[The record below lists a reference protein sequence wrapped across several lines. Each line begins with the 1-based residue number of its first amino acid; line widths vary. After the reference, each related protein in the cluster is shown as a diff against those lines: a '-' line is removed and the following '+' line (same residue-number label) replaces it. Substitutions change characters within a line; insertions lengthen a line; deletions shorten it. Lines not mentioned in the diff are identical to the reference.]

1 MGIISGVVGGA
12 IQGIGSIFNAA
23 AERRNSQKMADKSIN
38 AQKEA
43 ASLAYQRDVE
53 MWNKSNSYNS
63 PESQMERLT
72 QAGLNP
78 NLAYGSSSVA
88 GNTSTQTPN
97 YQHVS
102 PNYGGVKAFQLPNM
116 LAMLSQFQDI
126 KMKSQQT
133 DNLAE
138 QKKVISSNAVMAK
151 MREIAEGTLTKSQ
164 YGEVRVP
171 VVRELKRTQLEA
183 AREDLR
189 KQQVENA
196 RKYKDFQNYEALK
209 ITENRAFNAIL
220 QSILKGIGGR

>member
-1 MGIISGVVGGA
+1 MIGSGLIGGA
-12 IQGIGSIFNAA
+12 VQGITSIFNSG
-23 AERRNSQKMADKSIN
+23 AERRNSLKMADKSIN

-43 ASLAYQRDVE
+43 AALAYQRDVE
-53 MWNKSNSYNS
+53 MWDKNNLYNS
-63 PESQMERLT
+63 PQAQRERLE

-78 NLAYGSSSVA
+78 NLAYGSGSVA
-88 GNTSTQTPN
+88 GNTSTQIPK

-102 PNYGGVKAFQLPNM
+102 PDYGGVKAFQLPNM

-151 MREIAEGTLTKSQ
+151 LKEVAESTYVDSSYSDLD
-164 YGEVRVP
+164 VP
-171 VVRELKRTQLEA
+171 LLRELKRTQLDA

-196 RKYKDFQNYEALK
+196 TKYKDFENYEALK

-220 QSILKGIGGR
+220 QAILKGIGGR

>member
-1 MGIISGVVGGA
+1 MVGGLIGGA
-12 IQGIGSIFNAA
+12 VQGITSIFNSG
-23 AERRNSQKMADKSIN
+23 AERRNSLKMADKSIN

-53 MWNKSNSYNS
+53 MWDKNNLYNS
-63 PESQMERLT
+63 PQAQRERLE

-78 NLAYGSSSVA
+78 NLAYGSGSVA
-88 GNTSTQTPN
+88 GNTSTQIPK

-102 PNYGGVKAFQLPNM
+102 PDYGGVKAFQLPNM

-151 MREIAEGTLTKSQ
+151 LKEVAESTYVDSSYSDLD
-164 YGEVRVP
+164 VP
-171 VVRELKRTQLEA
+171 LVRELKRTQLDA

-196 RKYKDFQNYEALK
+196 TKYRDFENYEALK
-209 ITENRAFNAIL
+209 ITENKAFNAIL
-220 QSILKGIGGR
+220 QAILKVLGGR

>member
-1 MGIISGVVGGA
+1 MVGGLIGGA
-12 IQGIGSIFNAA
+12 VQGIASIFNSG
-23 AERRNSQKMADKSIN
+23 AERRNSLKMADKSIN

-53 MWNKSNSYNS
+53 MWDKNNLYNS
-63 PESQMERLT
+63 PQAQRERLE

-78 NLAYGSSSVA
+78 NLAYGSGSVA
-88 GNTSTQTPN
+88 GNTSTQIPK

-102 PNYGGVKAFQLPNM
+102 PDYGGVKAFQLPNM

-151 MREIAEGTLTKSQ
+151 LKEVAESTYVDSIYSDLD
-164 YGEVRVP
+164 VP
-171 VVRELKRTQLEA
+171 LVRELKRTQLDA

-196 RKYKDFQNYEALK
+196 TKYRDFENYEALK
-209 ITENRAFNAIL
+209 ITENKAFNAIL
-220 QSILKGIGGR
+220 QAILKVLGGR

>member
-1 MGIISGVVGGA
+1 MVGGLIGGA
-12 IQGIGSIFNAA
+12 VQGIASIFNSG
-23 AERRNSQKMADKSIN
+23 AERRNSLKMADKSIN

-53 MWNKSNSYNS
+53 MWDKNNLYNS
-63 PESQMERLT
+63 PQAQRERLE

-78 NLAYGSSSVA
+78 NLAYGSGSVA
-88 GNTSTQTPN
+88 GNTSTQIPK

-102 PNYGGVKAFQLPNM
+102 PDYGGVKAFQLPNM

-151 MREIAEGTLTKSQ
+151 LKEVAESTYVDSNYSDLD
-164 YGEVRVP
+164 VP
-171 VVRELKRTQLEA
+171 LVRELKRTQLDA

-196 RKYKDFQNYEALK
+196 TKYRDFENYEALK
-209 ITENRAFNAIL
+209 ITENKAFNAIL
-220 QSILKGIGGR
+220 QAILKVLGGR